1 MIANAPSTY
10 GMPRSY
16 APACEAVPVTDPH
29 PATGDLARLGIGGLR
44 AEQDAGERTCHGIV
58 SALLDRIAAVDAPDS
73 PIALR
78 SVLQVAPDA
87 LASASA
93 RDDERASGSPLG
105 PLHGIPILV
114 KDNIQSVG
122 LPGSAG
128 SLALANR
135 PVTVDAPLITRL
147 RQAGAVIIGATNL
160 SEWAN
165 FRSPNSVS
173 GWSAVGGLTGNPWA
187 LDRSAG
193 GSSAG
198 SGAAVAAGLAPVA
211 IGTETN
217 GSITCPAA
225 LNGVVGLKPTV
236 GSVPTVGVV
245 PISASQDVP
254 GPLGR
259 SVRDVALVYEVL
271 SGRDDCMSACT
282 VEAAATLRVGT
293 VGAWLTGH
301 AGTDA
306 AFAAAVDA
314 LAAHVAGVRPVY
326 TAFTPST
333 VDDDQVTVLIGELL
347 DDMDAYLSTR
357 SGEGARSLADV
368 VAFNLAN
375 ADTELAVFGQEY
387 FERSVAMGGRASVA
401 YQEARA
407 RNVAWAQD
415 ECLIPAMTDVDV
427 LIAPAYRPAWKSDLT
442 NGDQLHGGGVVCTPA
457 AILGWPTL
465 TVPMGLVDGLPVGLS
480 IVGPPNSEP
489 ALLAVGQALEEALS
503 LLTSGALQPTWR
515 PPIRG

>member
-1 MIANAPSTY
+1 
-10 GMPRSY
+10 
-16 APACEAVPVTDPH
+16 
-29 PATGDLARLGIGGLR
+29 
-44 AEQDAGERTCHGIV
+44 
-58 SALLDRIAAVDAPDS
+58 
-73 PIALR
+73 
-78 SVLQVAPDA
+78 
-87 LASASA
+87 
-93 RDDERASGSPLG
+93 
-105 PLHGIPILV
+105 
-114 KDNIQSVG
+114 
-122 LPGSAG
+122 
-128 SLALANR
+128 
-135 PVTVDAPLITRL
+135 
-147 RQAGAVIIGATNL
+147 
-160 SEWAN
+160 
-165 FRSPNSVS
+165 
-173 GWSAVGGLTGNPWA
+173 
-187 LDRSAG
+187 
-193 GSSAG
+193 
-198 SGAAVAAGLAPVA
+198 
-211 IGTETN
+211 
-217 GSITCPAA
+217 
-225 LNGVVGLKPTV
+225 
-236 GSVPTVGVV
+236 
-245 PISASQDVP
+245 
-254 GPLGR
+254 
-259 SVRDVALVYEVL
+259 
-271 SGRDDCMSACT
+271 
-282 VEAAATLRVGT
+282 
-293 VGAWLTGH
+293 
-301 AGTDA
+301 
-306 AFAAAVDA
+306 
-314 LAAHVAGVRPVY
+314 VRPVY

>member
-1 MIANAPSTY
+1 M
-10 GMPRSY
+10 
-16 APACEAVPVTDPH
+16 TDPH
-29 PATGDLARLGIGGLR
+29 PSTRSLARADIPDLL
-44 AEQDAGERTCHGIV
+44 AEQDSGTRSCRDTVA
-58 SALLDRIAAVDAPDS
+58 ALLDRIAAVDAPDS
-73 PIALR
+73 EIALR
-78 SVLQVAPDA
+78 SVLQVHPDA
-87 LASASA
+87 LTAAA
-93 RDDERASGSPLG
+93 DRDVERTSGQPLG
-105 PLHGIPILV
+105 PLHGIPVLI
-114 KDNIQSVG
+114 KDNIEVAG
-122 LPGSAG
+122 LRGSAG
-128 SLALANR
+128 SLALADR
-135 PVTVDAPLITRL
+135 PVTADAPLVTRL
-147 RQAGAVIIGATNL
+147 RAAGAVIIGATNL

-165 FRSPNSVS
+165 FRSPKSVS
-173 GWSAVGGLTGNPWA
+173 GWSALGGLTGNPWA

-193 GSSAG
+193 GSSSG
-198 SGAAVAAGLAPVA
+198 SGAAVAAGFAPVA

-271 SGRDDCMSACT
+271 SGRDDCLSACT

-314 LAAHVAGVRPVY
+314 LAPFVASVRPAFA
-326 TAFTPST
+326 AFTPTS
-333 VDDDQVTVLIGELL
+333 VDDDQVTVLIGEQL
-347 DDMDAYLSTR
+347 DDVDAYLSAR
-357 SGEGARSLADV
+357 PGDGVRSLADV
-368 VAFNLAN
+368 IAFNLAN
-375 ADTELAVFGQEY
+375 ADTELAAFGQEY

-465 TVPMGLVDGLPVGLS
+465 SVPMGLVDGLPVGLS